1 MSWKTRQI
9 KVADVLFDFKSQRA
23 YKESVPCSSRPHAE
37 SGTRRKATRPS
48 FGLGARSCHGQAAEN
63 STVCRR

>member
-9 KVADVLFDFKSQRA
+9 KVADVWVDFKSQRA

-37 SGTRRKATRPS
+37 SGTRRKAKRSS
-48 FGLGARSCHGQAAEN
+48 FGLGARS
-63 STVCRR
+63 